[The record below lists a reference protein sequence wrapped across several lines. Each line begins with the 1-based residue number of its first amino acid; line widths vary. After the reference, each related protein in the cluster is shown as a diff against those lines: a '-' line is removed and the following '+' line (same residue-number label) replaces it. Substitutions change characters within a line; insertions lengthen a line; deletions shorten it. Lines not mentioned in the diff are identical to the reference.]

1 MVRYTRWAFT
11 LVELLVV
18 IAMIGILMALMLP
31 AIQAS
36 RETARRGQCVN
47 NLRVIGQALTRYYG
61 AYECFPAGVQSEAGP
76 VRNEPKG
83 QHIGW
88 ICPLLPYLEADIYY
102 RKLDLS
108 ESVYSPK
115 NDEVRQTTLAVV
127 RCPSFGRT
135 STFSQWAASNYAG
148 CFHDEEAS
156 IDTDRNGVFI
166 LNRWLSKDDIPDG
179 EAFTLFLAEKGIEPE
194 DLGWASGTR
203 ATLRN
208 TGTPPENWLRLKAK
222 LDELAKGG
230 EKETEAKDAATPV
243 DPTGP
248 VGGFSS
254 VHPGV
259 VEVLM
264 GSGTVR
270 PIGWTIDHKVWKQMA
285 HRADGSL
292 PIALTPD

>member
-1 MVRYTRWAFT
+1 MGRFVRRAFT

-18 IAMIGILMALMLP
+18 IAMIGILVALMLP

-47 NLRVIGQALTRYYG
+47 NLRLIGQALTRYYG
-61 AYECFPAGVQSEAGP
+61 AYECFPAGVQSETGP
-76 VRNEPKG
+76 IRNEPKG

-88 ICPLLPYLEADIYY
+88 VCPLLPYLEADVYY

-108 ESVYSPK
+108 QSVYSPK
-115 NDEVRQTTLAVV
+115 NDEVRRTTLAVV
-127 RCPSFGRT
+127 RCPSFGG
-135 STFSQWAASNYAG
+135 STTRMELAQSNYAG
-148 CFHDEEAS
+148 CYHDEEAS
-156 IDTDRNGVFI
+156 IDTDRNGAFV

-179 EAFTLFLAEKGIEPE
+179 EAFTLFVSEKGIESE
-194 DLGWASGTR
+194 ELGWASGTR

-208 TGTPPENWLRLKAK
+208 TGHPPENWLRLKA
-222 LDELAKGG
+222 ELNKADADSQEHAQTEVASQ
-230 EKETEAKDAATPV
+230 EKAI
-243 DPTGP
+243 GP

-259 VEVLM
+259 VEALM
-264 GSGTVR
+264 GNGTVR
-270 PIGWTIDHKVWKQMA
+270 PVVWTIDQKVWRQMA

-292 PIALTPD
+292 PEEVAAR

>member
-1 MVRYTRWAFT
+1 MVRFARRAFT

-18 IAMIGILMALMLP
+18 IAMIGVLMALMLP

-47 NLRVIGQALTRYYG
+47 NLRIIGQALTRYYG

-76 VRNEPKG
+76 IRNEPKG

-88 ICPLLPYLEADIYY
+88 ICPLLPYLEADVYY

-115 NDEVRQTTLAVV
+115 NDEVRRTTLAVV
-127 RCPSFGRT
+127 RCPSFGR
-135 STFSQWAASNYAG
+135 STVQTEWAQSNYAG
-148 CFHDEEAS
+148 CYHDEEAA
-156 IDTDRNGVFI
+156 IDTDRNGVLV
-166 LNRWLSKDDIPDG
+166 LNRWLNKDDIPDG
-179 EAFTLFLAEKGIEPE
+179 EAFTLFVSEKGIESGE
-194 DLGWASGTR
+194 LGWASGTR

-208 TGTPPENWLRLKAK
+208 TGTPPENWLQIKAK
-222 LDELAKGG
+222 LEN
-230 EKETEAKDAATPV
+230 ATPGSQENGQAEGNTQGE
-243 DPTGP
+243 PTGS

-259 VEVLM
+259 VEALM

-270 PIGWTIDHKVWKQMA
+270 PITWSIDQKVWRQMA

-292 PIALTPD
+292 PAEASAR